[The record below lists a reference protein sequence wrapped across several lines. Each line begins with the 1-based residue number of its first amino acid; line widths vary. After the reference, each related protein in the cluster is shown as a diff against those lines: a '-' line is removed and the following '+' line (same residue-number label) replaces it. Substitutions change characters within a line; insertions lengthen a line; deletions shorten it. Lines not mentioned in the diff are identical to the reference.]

1 MKNIAIFA
9 GTLATCL
16 LLARGPAA
24 AQEETQAPALTVSLV
39 EPAKEQWPETIP
51 VSGWLKPWHEA
62 TIASETSGLRIKEV
76 LVDVG
81 SVVKKGDVLVRLDQ
95 AGVLADLKKQEAAV
109 ETGKA
114 NLEKATS
121 EAKRARDIASG
132 VLSDQKRVE
141 YFNTERTAQA
151 ALASEEAALEGQR
164 IKVSQTTI
172 TAVDDGIITSRS
184 ASLGAVVSTGT
195 ELFRLT
201 RQQRIEWQAEV
212 PALSLL
218 RVEPG
223 QAAEI
228 DAPDGRTFKGMVRL
242 VAPTISD
249 ETGRAIV
256 YVQLPEE
263 PKPRAGLYVSGRID
277 ITASKALTVPES
289 SIVYRDGLAYV
300 FVIDEESR
308 AHRVR
313 VKVGRRRSDR
323 VEVSEGLAGGERV
336 VQAGGAFLSE
346 NALVKIEEA
355 AR

>member
-1 MKNIAIFA
+1 MKNIAIVA
-9 GTLATCL
+9 GILATFL
-16 LLARGPAA
+16 LLGREQVA
-24 AQEETQAPALTVSLV
+24 AQEEAQAAALTVTLIV
-39 EPAKEQWPETIP
+39 PTEEQWPETIP

-62 TIASETSGLRIKEV
+62 TIASETSGLRINEV

-95 AGVLADLKKQEAAV
+95 AGALADLNKQEAAV
-109 ETGKA
+109 ETAKA

-121 EAKRARDIASG
+121 EANRARDIASG

-228 DAPDGRTFKGMVRL
+228 DTPDGRTLKGVVRL

-256 YVQLPEE
+256 YVQLPTE
-263 PKPRAGLYVSGRID
+263 PKPSAGLYVSGRID

-300 FVIDEESR
+300 FVVDEESR

-313 VKVGRRRSDR
+313 VKVGRRRSGQ
-323 VEVSEGLAGGERV
+323 VEVIEGLAGGERV
-336 VQAGGAFLSE
+336 VQSGGAFLSE